1 MQVSRYLTCSSASAL
16 PSRGLRLSS
25 LLQQPASRA
34 YTPFFTTTTTT
45 ITRQFANMSSATTFY
60 DFKPNDKKGQPY
72 SLEDLKGKV
81 VLVINTA
88 SKCGFTPQF
97 EGLEKLY
104 KELKGQYPND
114 VEFLGFPCNQFGSQ
128 DPGSDDEIQNFC
140 MVNYGVSFPV
150 LGKTDVN
157 GDKVEP
163 VWEWMKKSKPGIM
176 GLQRIKWNFEKFLIA
191 KDGSVAGRWASTT
204 KPESLK
210 SSIEEEIKKGK
221 SG

>member
-1 MQVSRYLTCSSASAL
+1 
-16 PSRGLRLSS
+16 
-25 LLQQPASRA
+25 
-34 YTPFFTTTTTT
+34 
-45 ITRQFANMSSATTFY
+45 MSSATTFY

-72 SLEDLKGKV
+72 PLEDLKGKV

-114 VEFLGFPCNQFGSQ
+114 DEFLG
-128 DPGSDDEIQNFC
+128 FC

>member
-1 MQVSRYLTCSSASAL
+1 M
-16 PSRGLRLSS
+16 G
-25 LLQQPASRA
+25 
-34 YTPFFTTTTTT
+34 TT

-114 VEFLGFPCNQFGSQ
+114 V
-128 DPGSDDEIQNFC
+128 D
-140 MVNYGVSFPV
+140 SFPV

-163 VWEWMKKSKPGIM
+163 VWEWMKKSKPGI
-176 GLQRIKWNFEKFLIA
+176 
-191 KDGSVAGRWASTT
+191 
-204 KPESLK
+204 
-210 SSIEEEIKKGK
+210 
-221 SG
+221 